1 MLIQFGRDPV
11 VFGQDETVTSVALD
25 SLQFV
30 AEAKRMAIP
39 LSPMAEIVT
48 LPKITDPRGNLT
60 FIQKGQGIPFEPK
73 RVFWTFNV
81 PSGSVRGGHA
91 YKSQWELIVAINGAF
106 DVVVKEP
113 DGREIRHRL
122 DRGNKGLLLPPMTWR
137 WMEEF
142 STNGMGLHVSDL
154 KFDSSDYIREFEE
167 FKRLT

>member
-1 MLIQFGRDPV
+1 MKRPLLAFIMLVNAHPIREGSCCFWP
-11 VFGQDETVTSVALD
+11 DETVTSVALD

-48 LPKITDPRGNLT
+48 LPKIFDPRGQLD
-60 FIQKGQGIPFEPK
+60 IHPKGSGNSFEPK
-73 RVFWTFNV
+73 SILDVQCAQWKCQ
-81 PSGSVRGGHA
+81 GGHA

-122 DRGNKGLLLPPMTWR
+122 DRGNKGLLLPPMT
-137 WMEEF
+137 
-142 STNGMGLHVSDL
+142 
-154 KFDSSDYIREFEE
+154 
-167 FKRLT
+167 

>member
-1 MLIQFGRDPV
+1 
-11 VFGQDETVTSVALD
+11 
-25 SLQFV
+25 
-30 AEAKRMAIP
+30 
-39 LSPMAEIVT
+39 MAEFVT

-60 FIQKGQGIPFEPK
+60 FIQKGQGIPFKPK

-113 DGREIRHRL
+113 DGKEVRFRL
-122 DRGNKGLLLPPMTWR
+122 DRGNTGLLLPPMTWR

-142 STNGMGLHVSDL
+142 STNGMGLHLSDSNY
-154 KFDSSDYIREFEE
+154 DASDYIRKFDS
-167 FKRLT
+167 FQRMT

>member
-1 MLIQFGRDPV
+1 
-11 VFGQDETVTSVALD
+11 
-25 SLQFV
+25 
-30 AEAKRMAIP
+30 
-39 LSPMAEIVT
+39 MAEIVT

-113 DGREIRHRL
+113 DGKEVRFHL
-122 DRGNKGLLLPPMTWR
+122 DRWNKGLLLPPMTWR
-137 WMEEF
+137 WMEKF
-142 STNGMGLHVSDL
+142 STNGMGLHLSDS
-154 KFDSSDYIREFEE
+154 FYDEADYIRDLADLL
-167 FKRLT
+167 RIT

>member
-1 MLIQFGRDPV
+1 
-11 VFGQDETVTSVALD
+11 
-25 SLQFV
+25 
-30 AEAKRMAIP
+30 
-39 LSPMAEIVT
+39 MAEIVA

-60 FIQKGQGIPFEPK
+60 FIQKGPAMPFVPK

-113 DGREIRHRL
+113 NGKEVRFRL

-142 STNGMGLHVSDL
+142 STNGMGLHLSDSNY
-154 KFDSSDYIREFEE
+154 DASDYIHDFDDYLRREW
-167 FKRLT
+167 